1 MSLKMNIL
9 DFFTN
14 FYSSILN
21 RNNLLM
27 HFRVYSFLRFI
38 VRFLANILLP
48 TYFRMTNKNEKYSLR
63 DARTN
68 EKVIVS
74 LTSFPARIGKVWMV
88 VETMFRQTC
97 KPDKIILWLSRVQFP
112 TEDSIPEMLL
122 NQKKRGLEICLVD
135 EDIRS
140 HKKYYYTM
148 QKYPDDIIITV
159 DDDIFYR
166 LDLIEKLYDKY
177 MENRSSIICAYAYK
191 ILYDKSNRIK
201 PYRTWQPALDSD
213 SVDVFFGSGGGTL
226 FPPNSLY
233 KDVLDIKLATSL
245 CPLADDI
252 WLNAMAF
259 LKGTTIIKVFDSNLI
274 LPILNKKSNSLSS
287 ENLWQD
293 KNDIQIRDVID
304 YYGDRNLNVFS
315 NKL

>member
-1 MSLKMNIL
+1 MNLLI
-9 DFFTN
+9 FFTKC
-14 FYSSILN
+14 YSSIQN
-21 RNNLLM
+21 RNRVLIYL
-27 HFRVYSFLRFI
+27 RVYSFLRFV
-38 VRFLANILLP
+38 VRSLANIILP
-48 TYFRMTNKNEKYSLR
+48 IYFRLTNRNEEYSLHNIN
-63 DARTN
+63 D
-68 EKVIVS
+68 EKLKIIVS
-74 LTSFPARIGKVWMV
+74 LTSFPARIDKVWMV
-88 VETMFRQTC
+88 IETMFRQTC

-112 TEDSIPEMLL
+112 TEDSIPKMLL
-122 NQKKRGLEICLVD
+122 AQRERGLEICLID
-135 EDIRS
+135 NDIRS
-140 HKKYYYTM
+140 HKKYYYAM
-148 QKYPDDIIITV
+148 QKYPDDIIVTI

-166 LDLIEKLYDKY
+166 PDLIEKLYDKY
-177 MENRSSIICAYAYK
+177 MENRHSVICAYAYK
-191 ILYDKSNRIK
+191 ILYDESNKIK
-201 PYRTWQPALDSD
+201 PYRTWQSALDSD
-213 SVDVFFGSGGGTL
+213 CVNVFFGSGGGTL

-293 KNDIQIRDVID
+293 KNDIQIRNVID
-304 YYGDRNLNVFS
+304 YYSDRNLNVFS